1 MYYVCKMVVVIAAL
15 GGKKTIAVCCN
26 RPGLEIE
33 SKSSDR
39 LRMRRSPCVSL
50 CTYVHKRPADQTR
63 WKGQARSQKLKLYH
77 HNPQP
82 WTISVCAPP
91 PPSPLPQPQPPPPP
105 MSPSSATLFRN
116 TLRATGVLP
125 RPRPP
130 PTPPRSAQDQ
140 LAQPAPAQLYTI
152 IENPVQPLIQRAG
165 NRRHGRWAGGP
176 AANRIVHLAFPG
188 VPSRDDH
195 CSSGGWGGSER

>member
-1 MYYVCKMVVVIAAL
+1 LCLFMYVCAQETGRSNEMEGSSTKSKVEVV
-15 GGKKTIAVCCN
+15 
-26 RPGLEIE
+26 P
-33 SKSSDR
+33 
-39 LRMRRSPCVSL
+39 
-50 CTYVHKRPADQTR
+50 
-63 WKGQARSQKLKLYH
+63 
-77 HNPQP
+77 PQP
-82 WTISVCAPP
+82 PTMDDKCVCAPP
-91 PPSPLPQPQPPPPP
+91 PPSPLPQPQPPPPPPP